1 MLPAFMFLKC
11 IILITCILYLVPFI
25 AFEAGLKELS
35 FS

>member
-1 MLPAFMFLKC
+1 MLPAFMIFKHT
-11 IILITCILYLVPFI
+11 ILITCILYLVPFI